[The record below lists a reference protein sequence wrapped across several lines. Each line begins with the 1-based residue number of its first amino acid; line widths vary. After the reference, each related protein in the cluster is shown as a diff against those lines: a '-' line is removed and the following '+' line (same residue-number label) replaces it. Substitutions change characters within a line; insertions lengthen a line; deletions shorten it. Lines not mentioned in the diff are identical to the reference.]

1 VQQSPLQF
9 VLDHNFP
16 YQVVHGLDWP
26 PYLRLRGLKDVA
38 PDLIDE
44 PDDWRILLQLAT
56 RGDVDGYI
64 TNDAAMLELPE
75 EMVALTRTRLTLVVT
90 VGVGHNPVRATG
102 LLMTYLPE
110 VARRTRNQSPR
121 RPTIY
126 RLSAAQLGQF
136 QVSPSQRLDKLAE
149 RQNVQPQR
157 LISDTRRKLDLE

>member
-1 VQQSPLQF
+1 
-9 VLDHNFP
+9 
-16 YQVVHGLDWP
+16 
-26 PYLRLRGLKDVA
+26 
-38 PDLIDE
+38 
-44 PDDWRILLQLAT
+44 
-56 RGDVDGYI
+56 
-64 TNDAAMLELPE
+64 M
-75 EMVALTRTRLTLVVT
+75 TRTRLTLVVT

-149 RQNVQPQR
+149 RQN
-157 LISDTRRKLDLE
+157 